1 MGPFSL
7 FVLTIANCTNHG
19 YHTAKHTVSSVK
31 FEQISFFTPVPE
43 KQVLIDKLVINLSYQ
58 RCPYE
63 M

>member
-31 FEQISFFTPVPE
+31 FEQIRIIFTPVPE
-43 KQVLIDKLVINLSYQ
+43 KQVLIDKLLN
-58 RCPYE
+58 
-63 M
+63 